1 VDRTEEAQLV
11 NRAAAGEREAFG
23 RLVANY
29 WPGIF
34 RWLLAC
40 TAESAVAEDL
50 TQEVF
55 LKAWAKLRD
64 GQFVCDHFRAWLY
77 RIAAN
82 ALTDWRRRCRIQHH
96 HAQQLVPPATEAE
109 PSASLAAR
117 ELRQH
122 LWQAVGELPLTYR
135 MPLLL
140 RAQEQLSFREIA
152 ERLGITEE
160 TARWR
165 VFRARSWLL
174 RKLGPL
180 LDEGNVSAE
189 MGCDPAS
196 KNDRL
201 ARKGRENQTGD

>member
-1 VDRTEEAQLV
+1 MDRTEEAQLL
-11 NRAAAGEREAFG
+11 NRAVAGEREAFG

-29 WPGIF
+29 WPGVF

-50 TQEVF
+50 AQEVF
-55 LKAWAKLRD
+55 LKAWSKLRN

-82 ALTDWRRRCRIQHH
+82 ALTDWRRRRRIQRR
-96 HAQQLVPPATEAE
+96 HAQQTVPPPAEAE
-109 PSASLAAR
+109 PSTSLAAR

-122 LWQAVGELPLTYR
+122 LWQAVRELPLTYR

-180 LDEGNVSAE
+180 LDEGDVSAE
-189 MGCDPAS
+189 VDCDPAS
-196 KNDRL
+196 ENDRL
-201 ARKGRENQTGD
+201 AQKGRDDELGD

>member
-1 VDRTEEAQLV
+1 VDRTVEAQLLD
-11 NRAAAGEREAFG
+11 RAAGGDREAFG
-23 RLVANY
+23 QLVVIH

-40 TAESAVAEDL
+40 TAHTAVAEDL

-64 GQFVCDHFRAWLY
+64 GQFVRDNFRSWLY

-82 ALTDWRRRCRIQHH
+82 ALTDWRRRCRIQRH
-96 HAQQLVPPATEAE
+96 HAQQLVPPPAQTE
-109 PSASLAAR
+109 PSTGLAAR
-117 ELRQH
+117 ELRHH
-122 LWQAVGELPLTYR
+122 LWQAVHELPLTYR

-180 LDEGNVSAE
+180 LDQGNVSAE
-189 MGCDPAS
+189 MDCDPAS

-201 ARKGRENQTGD
+201 AQKCRRDEPGD